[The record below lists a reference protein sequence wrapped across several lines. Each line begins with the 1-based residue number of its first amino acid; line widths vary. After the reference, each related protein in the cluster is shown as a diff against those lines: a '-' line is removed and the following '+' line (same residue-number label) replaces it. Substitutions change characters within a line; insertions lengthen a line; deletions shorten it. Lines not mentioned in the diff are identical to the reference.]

1 MGRKVR
7 LYFVIWQ
14 NIIILTVK
22 CKNIVFCLLL
32 KKVKG
37 KKIKAVFSI
46 INKEDE
52 NFKPKIKYHRE

>member
-1 MGRKVR
+1 
-7 LYFVIWQ
+7 
-14 NIIILTVK
+14 
-22 CKNIVFCLLL
+22 LL